1 MQGALRSAFLVK
13 AGLTKEAYVGTGT
26 AIAFLIDVSRLS
38 VYARLIQTRHAD
50 FDYPLLAAA
59 VVSAFLGATL
69 GNRYLQK
76 MTMGG
81 IQALVAIFLLLISLG
96 LMSGLL

>member
-13 AGLTKEAYVGTGT
+13 AGLTKEAYVGTGS

-38 VYARLIQTRHAD
+38 VYARLIQERHTE
-50 FDYPLLAAA
+50 FDYALLGAA

-69 GNRYLQK
+69 GNRYLK
-76 MTMGG
+76 KVTMGS
-81 IQALVAIFLLLISLG
+81 IQTLVATFLLLVSLG
-96 LMSGLL
+96 LMVGLL